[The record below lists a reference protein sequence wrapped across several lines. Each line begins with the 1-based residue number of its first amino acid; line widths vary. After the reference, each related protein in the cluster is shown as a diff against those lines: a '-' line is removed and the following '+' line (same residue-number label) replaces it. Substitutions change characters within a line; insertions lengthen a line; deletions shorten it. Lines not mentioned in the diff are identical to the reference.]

1 MADRIS
7 RFLNLYLYSHLN
19 TFITC
24 GPPELKWPISGSRT
38 QPKTFPSSGWSRAWL
53 KSMLIA
59 DPISY
64 VWSLL
69 LDSLFVNGTKD
80 PKHRCYALCHGYP
93 PSVHEWNTQNIGHR
107 ASASPGLL
115 TFQIPVFTHL
125 IYTPYLLKSR
135 KLLENVA
142 ITHPSI
148 SVKQLTFELFS
159 SQIRLVC
166 YQS

>member
-1 MADRIS
+1 M
-7 RFLNLYLYSHLN
+7 Y
-19 TFITC
+19 
-24 GPPELKWPISGSRT
+24 GPPELKWPILNSRT
-38 QPKTFPSSGWSRAWL
+38 QSETFPSSRWSHAWL

-59 DPISY
+59 DPIIHF
-64 VWSLL
+64 WSLW
-69 LDSLFVNGTKD
+69 LDSLFVNGMEE
-80 PKHRCYALCHGYP
+80 PKHGCYALCHRYS
-93 PSVHEWNTQNIGHR
+93 PSVHELNTQNIGHQ

-125 IYTPYLLKSR
+125 IYTPYLLKSH

-148 SVKQLTFELFS
+148 YVKQLTIELFS